1 MTDTPEDAAWASPPK
16 TRKWL
21 IASAAWSTVFTV
33 AVTSFLIAEPASLV
47 YRSMCLL
54 GASGLLSAASGLVP
68 RARLAKVLLGGS
80 FVALAAS
87 FVFVFQAY

>member
-1 MTDTPEDAAWASPPK
+1 
-16 TRKWL
+16 
-21 IASAAWSTVFTV
+21 
-33 AVTSFLIAEPASLV
+33 
-47 YRSMCLL
+47 MCLL

-87 FVFVFQAY
+87 FVFMFQAY